1 MGRSLDELITVGYL
15 SEWDFRPMV
24 TKEGYKL
31 ILLPGDELLHVLA
44 ISQRKQLLNE
54 KRSFEANDDEQAAI
68 RALLDRGVSSAKA
81 TTLTRTHDPLVIM
94 DQIEYAEFLISQDKR
109 RKFDNPAGFI
119 IYSVENGVPVPTN
132 FVTSRRRKEQ
142 EQRARIELEDQAKA
156 FAREQEYEAWRDQ
169 QVNAEL
175 SRRFPETVLAT
186 KIKQLVR
193 ERVRSDERFGRM
205 LPEQQQ
211 AMALQLLRAELRNE
225 IALPSFEDWQQ
236 SFHQMPL
243 FSASSGH

>member
-1 MGRSLDELITVGYL
+1 
-15 SEWDFRPMV
+15 
-24 TKEGYKL
+24 
-31 ILLPGDELLHVLA
+31 
-44 ISQRKQLLNE
+44 
-54 KRSFEANDDEQAAI
+54 
-68 RALLDRGVSSAKA
+68 
-81 TTLTRTHDPLVIM
+81 
-94 DQIEYAEFLISQDKR
+94 
-109 RKFDNPAGFI
+109 
-119 IYSVENGVPVPTN
+119 
-132 FVTSRRRKEQ
+132 
-142 EQRARIELEDQAKA
+142 LEDQAKA

-243 FSASSGH
+243 FSASSGQ